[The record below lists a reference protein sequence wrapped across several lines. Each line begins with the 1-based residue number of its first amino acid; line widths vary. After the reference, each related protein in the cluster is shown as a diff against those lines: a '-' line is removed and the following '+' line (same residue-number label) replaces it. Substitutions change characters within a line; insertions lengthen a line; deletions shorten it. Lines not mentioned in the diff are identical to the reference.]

1 MRVKRSMATTADTP
15 TIDLTAAR
23 TRRARRVDERHATE
37 FDALY
42 RTEYRALMRIAFGLT
57 GSTAEAEEIVQ
68 EAFLRCHQRWQR
80 VATYERPGAWLRRVV
95 INLATSRA
103 RRVRHE
109 LRAVRHLGAGDADA
123 PSAGPIGEAAV
134 FWHEVRRLPVRQR
147 QAVVLYYGEDLPVA
161 GVADLMGCAEGTVR
175 ALLHQAR
182 TALAAQFEEDR

>member
-1 MRVKRSMATTADTP
+1 MATTADSHTS
-15 TIDLTAAR
+15 DLVSA
-23 TRRARRVDERHATE
+23 RARRAGRIDDGQAAA

-42 RTEYRALMRIAFGLT
+42 RAEYRPLMRIAFGLT

-68 EAFLRCHQRWQR
+68 EAFLRCHQRWR
-80 VATYERPGAWLRRVV
+80 KVMGYDRPGAWLRRVV
-95 INLATSRA
+95 LNLSTSRL

-109 LRAVRHLGAGDADA
+109 ARVLRRVGSRPRDHDPGPGGDA
-123 PSAGPIGEAAV
+123 GV
-134 FWHEVRRLPVRQR
+134 FWHQVQELPLRQR

-182 TALAAQFEEDR
+182 SALAARSEEER

>member
-1 MRVKRSMATTADTP
+1 MATTADSH
-15 TIDLTAAR
+15 TIDLASAR
-23 TRRARRVDERHATE
+23 SRRAGRVDDGQAAE

-42 RTEYRALMRIAFGLT
+42 RTEYRPLMRIAFGLT

-68 EAFLRCHQRWQR
+68 EAFLRCHQRWR
-80 VATYERPGAWLRRVV
+80 KVMTYERPGAWLRRVV
-95 INLATSRA
+95 LNLSTSRL

-109 LRAVRHLGAGDADA
+109 ARMVRHLGSRPGDVD
-123 PSAGPIGEAAV
+123 AGPGGDAAV
-134 FWHEVRRLPVRQR
+134 FWHQVQTLPVRQR

-182 TALAAQFEEDR
+182 TALAAQSEENR